1 VIVPDLTIFREVR
14 DIPFPK
20 TMIEKGEP
28 LCSIVTER
36 SSRDDSLQKA
46 KKLAKVIYRTLSPV
60 SNL

>member
-1 VIVPDLTIFREVR
+1 MPDLTIFREVR

-28 LCSIVTER
+28 LCSIVTEK

-46 KKLAKVIYRTLSPV
+46 KKIAKAICERLSPV